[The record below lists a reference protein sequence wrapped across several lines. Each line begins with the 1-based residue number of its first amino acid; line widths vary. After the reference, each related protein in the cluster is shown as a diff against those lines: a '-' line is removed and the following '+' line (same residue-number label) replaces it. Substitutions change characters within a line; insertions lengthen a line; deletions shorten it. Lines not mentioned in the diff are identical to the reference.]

1 MYHSLFCIHTVE
13 ISEIEN
19 RKVVDMPMKPKDNS
33 LEKKNN
39 KIDKPLPRFNSS
51 KREKTQLTRIRNE

>member
-1 MYHSLFCIHTVE
+1 
-13 ISEIEN
+13 
-19 RKVVDMPMKPKDNS
+19 MPMKPKDNS